1 MMETKNSSPKPAD
14 TADTPPAEISDEPK
28 STFKPDVRFWLVF
41 AALCVT
47 SLLAALEGTV
57 TSTALPTIVAELH
70 VGQDYPWVSNVYF
83 LTTACFQPL
92 YGQLSNVFGRRYPMI
107 SSVVFFILGSG
118 ICGGAS
124 SAAMLIVGRG
134 IQGVGGGGILM
145 LIELIVCDLVPLAQ
159 RGAYIGLMFVF
170 FAIGTSLGPFIGGT
184 IVSNT
189 TWRWVFYLNL
199 PIGGVGLV
207 LLILFLQVNYNR
219 EMSIGEK
226 LKRLD
231 YFGNLLLIST
241 IVSILIALSWGG
253 TRYPWSSGHVIAPLI
268 IGLLG
273 IPAFIFL
280 QGTPLVKEPTTPLR
294 LFSNRTSTIAFFNT
308 FIHGLVSFWILYML
322 PVYFQAVLQSSPER
336 SGVQLLPTVISMIPI
351 AGVSG
356 AILSKTGNYR
366 ILQIVGFALLTI
378 GLGTFTVLGPG
389 SSTAAWTLTQMVA
402 AFGGGVIM
410 PVSLPAVQA
419 GLEEKDAATST
430 ALWAFI
436 RSFGMIWGLAVPAAI
451 FNNQFDKFA
460 SSISDSSVRD
470 MFSGGNAYA
479 YASGA
484 TINALPA
491 RVRAETIDVYTRS
504 LRVVWQVSIGFTGL
518 SFLLTFLQKSIKLR
532 SHLETDYGL
541 KEKDAKEGSDRTLGA
556 H

>member
-1 MMETKNSSPKPAD
+1 
-14 TADTPPAEISDEPK
+14 
-28 STFKPDVRFWLVF
+28 
-41 AALCVT
+41 
-47 SLLAALEGTV
+47 
-57 TSTALPTIVAELH
+57 
-70 VGQDYPWVSNVYF
+70 
-83 LTTACFQPL
+83 
-92 YGQLSNVFGRRYPMI
+92 
-107 SSVVFFILGSG
+107 
-118 ICGGAS
+118 
-124 SAAMLIVGRG
+124 
-134 IQGVGGGGILM
+134 M

-170 FAIGTSLGPFIGGT
+170 FAIGTSLGPFIGGA
-184 IVSNT
+184 IVNNT

-219 EMSIGEK
+219 EMSVGEK
-226 LKRLD
+226 LKRMD
-231 YFGNLLLIST
+231 YLGNLLLIGA

-253 TRYPWSSGHVIAPLI
+253 TRYPWSSGHVLAPLI

-273 IPAFIFL
+273 LPAFVLF
-280 QGTPLVKEPTTPLR
+280 QGTPLVKEPTAPLR
-294 LFSNRTSTIAFFNT
+294 LFGNRTSSIAFFNT
-308 FIHGLVSFWILYML
+308 FMHGLISFWILYML

-366 ILQIVGFALLTI
+366 MLQIVGFALLTV
-378 GLGTFTVLGPG
+378 GVGTFTVLGPG

-410 PVSLPAVQA
+410 PVLLPAVQA

-430 ALWAFI
+430 ALWAFV
-436 RSFGMIWGLAVPAAI
+436 RSFGIIWGLAVPAAI
-451 FNNQFDKFA
+451 FNNQFDKYA
-460 SSISDSSVRD
+460 SAISDDAVRGR
-470 MFSGGNAYA
+470 FTGGNAYS

-484 TINALPA
+484 TISALPA
-491 RVRAETIDVYTRS
+491 QLRAETIDVYTRS
-504 LRVVWQVSIGFTGL
+504 LRVVWQVAIGFSGL
-518 SFLLTFLQKSIKLR
+518 SFLLCFFQKSIKLR

-541 KEKDAKEGSDRTLGA
+541 KEKDAKDGSDRTLDA
-556 H
+556 A